1 MSEGVYALEMLRGNR
16 GFSAEQKGMCAALQL
31 KNGRVHALLG
41 DCGAGKSAVADALCG
56 LHPEKGA
63 RIMLQ
68 GREKS
73 LRSPAAARAS
83 GIALVRLRTQIAPSM
98 TVMQHIL
105 LGAGRGVPGP
115 MRRKKARRRI
125 EALMEQYDLTVDLKA
140 RIGAVSAGMRE
151 EASVLRV
158 LYRDSD
164 IVVFD
169 EPAADLTP
177 QEADRMFRCMRKMA
191 AAGKAVL
198 FTTRKPE
205 EAMSAADD
213 CTVLRDGM
221 LMKAVPVP
229 ETDAEAL
236 YRLMTGQDRQ
246 PLPEKKEIAAGS
258 VVLEVRDASV
268 RRGKRRGQPVKS
280 VSLEARA
287 GEILCVAGQRGSGL
301 TTLADA
307 LAGVIPLSGGRIR
320 LNGEN
325 ITVLDALERAEE
337 GVGYLPWRDHGLAA
351 GLSMTENM
359 MMKRTGDPAVQDSG
373 WIRGRN
379 ARALTWQWLDHYR
392 LSDADGPASS
402 PRCMSRGQRQRAVLG
417 REMDRGTQVL
427 LATLPLTG
435 LNETERRDM
444 ISLLMAVR
452 ESRRAVILFT
462 TDAEEAMALGDRIV
476 VLRGGEIVGEFHPEA
491 ASARE
496 VGLYMT
502 GDRRQGM
509 EDYFDEE

>member
-1 MSEGVYALEMLRGNR
+1 MKKIFLPIILFICLALSG
-16 GFSAEQKGMCAALQL
+16 C
-31 KNGRVHALLG
+31 G
-41 DCGAGKSAVADALCG
+41 DN
-56 LHPEKGA
+56 
-63 RIMLQ
+63 
-68 GREKS
+68 
-73 LRSPAAARAS
+73 
-83 GIALVRLRTQIAPSM
+83 
-98 TVMQHIL
+98 
-105 LGAGRGVPGP
+105 
-115 MRRKKARRRI
+115 KKP
-125 EALMEQYDLTVDLKA
+125 
-140 RIGAVSAGMRE
+140 
-151 EASVLRV
+151 EASQ
-158 LYRDSD
+158 
-164 IVVFD
+164 
-169 EPAADLTP
+169 PAQQETP
-177 QEADRMFRCMRKMA
+177 TASQQSTSPNEEKPGD
-191 AAGKAVL
+191 
-198 FTTRKPE
+198 KPE
-205 EAMSAADD
+205 ETAADTGLGITSD
-213 CTVLRDGM
+213 EYQTAYNTHVEQFNTQMKKDPVRMVQLNLKVNGKQFKACTMPYACVDGTM
-221 LMKAVPVP
+221 TENGQYINKIAV
-229 ETDAEAL
+229 
-236 YRLMTGQDRQ
+236 
-246 PLPEKKEIAAGS
+246 
-258 VVLEVRDASV
+258 
-268 RRGKRRGQPVKS
+268 
-280 VSLEARA
+280 
-287 GEILCVAGQRGSGL
+287 SGTL
-301 TTLADA
+301 T
-307 LAGVIPLSGGRIR
+307 
-320 LNGEN
+320 
-325 ITVLDALERAEE
+325 
-337 GVGYLPWRDHGLAA
+337 WRDHGLAA